1 MTLQTIW
8 FLLIGLLLTIY
19 AILDGFDLGTG
30 FWSFFV
36 KDDHEKRIL
45 LNSVGPTWDG
55 NEVWLLT
62 GAGALFAA
70 FPQVYAT
77 VFSGFYLA
85 MMLVLFSLIFR
96 AVSMEYRSK
105 DESGGWRGGW
115 DLAFGLGS
123 TLPAILF
130 GVALGNVM
138 RGVPMDAGHTFTGT
152 FFTLLNPFSLVIGL
166 TGFAMILVHG
176 ALWIRMKTS
185 GDLSAR
191 ALGWAKKAWITLI
204 IMFVI
209 ATAMT
214 FATEKHLTANF
225 MAHPVLW
232 IIPVVALLFMIL
244 TRVCMNKDKEFRTF
258 LWSALTIAG
267 LMGIVGASIFPNMV
281 PAINDPNLGL
291 TISNASSSQLTLGWM
306 LGMALLGTP
315 LVLIYQGWA
324 YKQFAGKIE
333 FDEDGY

>member
-8 FLLIGLLLTIY
+8 FLLIGLLLIIY

-36 KDDHEKRIL
+36 KEDREKRIL

-62 GAGALFAA
+62 GGGALFAA

-85 MMLVLFSLIFR
+85 LMLVLFSLIFR

-105 DESGGWRGGW
+105 DESTTWRGGW
-115 DLAFGLGS
+115 DLAFSLGS
-123 TLPAILF
+123 PLPALLF

-138 RGVPMDAGHTFTGT
+138 RGVPMDAHHTFTGT
-152 FFTLLNPFSLVIGL
+152 FFTLLNPYALVIGL
-166 TGFAMILVHG
+166 TGFAMLLMHG
-176 ALWIRMKTS
+176 GLWIWMKTE
-185 GDLSAR
+185 GDLSR
-191 ALGWAKKAWITLI
+191 RGLGWAKASWVALI
-204 IMFVI
+204 VLFVV

-214 FATEKHLTANF
+214 FAMEKHLTANF

-232 IIPVVALLFMIL
+232 IVPVLAVVFMVM
-244 TRVCMNKDKEFRTF
+244 TRVCMGKGHEFRTF

-267 LMGIVGASIFPNMV
+267 LMGIVGVSLYPTIL
-281 PAINDPNLGL
+281 PAIGHPELSL
-291 TISNASSSQLTLGWM
+291 TISNASSSQRTLGWM

-315 LVLIYQGWA
+315 LVLFYQGWA
-324 YKQFAGKIE
+324 YKQFSGKVQ
-333 FDEDGY
+333 FDEEGY